1 MGSNDNDKIMIK
13 MLRYRKWFFVLLFLV
28 IALILIKSVLSQS
41 SISDRIL
48 NSAGNLI
55 EGEEG
60 KVTTI
65 SKTSLDKVFEI
76 NELSTA
82 DYIYNAIAK
91 AYSGDG
97 KSVKYYVAYEGTVK
111 AGIDFSKLVNDVDE
125 KKKVI
130 TITIP
135 EIVFQEETVDP
146 GTLKYIFKDKKSET
160 ENVHQEAFKL
170 CEKDLK
176 ERVGEEESLLELAE
190 KNAIAIVKALVVPW
204 VEQVDSEY
212 TVIVQ

>member
-1 MGSNDNDKIMIK
+1 MGSDDTDKIMIK
-13 MLRYRKWFFVLLFLV
+13 MLKYRKWFFILLFLV

-41 SISDRIL
+41 SFSDRIL

-55 EGEEG
+55 EGKEG

-65 SKTSLDKVFEI
+65 SKASLDKVFEI

-82 DYIYNAIAK
+82 DYIYNAIAT
-91 AYSGDG
+91 AYGEDG

-111 AGIDFSKLVNDVDE
+111 AGIDFSKLVIAVDE
-125 KKKVI
+125 KEKGI

-160 ENVHQEAFKL
+160 ENVHQEAFQL

-176 ERVGEEESLLELAE
+176 ERIGGEESLLELAE

-212 TVIVQ
+212 TVIVK

>member
-97 KSVKYYVAYEGTVK
+97 K
-111 AGIDFSKLVNDVDE
+111 
-125 KKKVI
+125 
-130 TITIP
+130 
-135 EIVFQEETVDP
+135 
-146 GTLKYIFKDKKSET
+146 
-160 ENVHQEAFKL
+160 
-170 CEKDLK
+170 
-176 ERVGEEESLLELAE
+176 
-190 KNAIAIVKALVVPW
+190 ALNIMLPMR
-204 VEQVDSEY
+204 EQ
-212 TVIVQ
+212 